1 MKNNYIDEIEE
12 ILKITNLFD
21 FVKKLDD
28 GLHTKLGENG
38 IMISG
43 GQKQRLAIARALFSN
58 NEILIFDEA
67 TSSLDEENE
76 GEIFDKIINKALNK
90 TLIIISHRQ
99 YLAKRF
105 NNIISIKDK
114 KVETSKNNIN

>member
-12 ILKITNLFD
+12 ILKITNLFN